1 MTAENRSTRGA
12 VSKVLLDTNILLR
25 LAQHASV
32 DHVVARA
39 AVIEVAQAQLFLCV
53 VPQVI
58 YEFWVAATR
67 PVASNGLGWDIPTTE
82 SSVLDIVEEY
92 QLLKDERGVFTH
104 WQSLVS
110 TYCVSGKTA
119 HDARLVA
126 AMKRHG
132 IAKILTFNG
141 ADFRRYSDI
150 EVLSPADVV
159 SGKVQLG

>member
-1 MTAENRSTRGA
+1 MSRI
-12 VSKVLLDTNILLR
+12 LLDTNILLR
-25 LAQHASV
+25 VVQQSSSDHSLAMSAVIKLAQAGTEMC
-32 DHVVARA
+32 
-39 AVIEVAQAQLFLCV
+39 I

-67 PVASNGLGWDIPTTE
+67 PLGSNGLGWDIPTVEVTVN
-82 SSVLDIVEEY
+82 SFLEEY

-110 TYCVSGKTA
+110 TYRVAGKNA

-132 IAKILTFNG
+132 LTRILTFNG

-150 EVLSPADVV
+150 EVLSPADLS
-159 SGKVQLG
+159 SGQVKLN